1 MSITIGLPFWNNERT
16 LGAAIRSV
24 LAQTVADWRLL
35 LVNDGSRDASAAL
48 ARSFHDPRIRVVDD
62 GERRGLV
69 HRLNQ
74 IAALA
79 TTPYLARMDADD
91 LMHPKRLEKQLACL
105 GGNGRVD
112 LVATAAYIIDQHG
125 RLAALAGA
133 EPLDTTPS
141 HVLVHGLFIHPT
153 VAGRTE
159 WFRQNPYDESYFR
172 AEDRELWI
180 RTCTRSR
187 FAKLPQPLYFY
198 RETRPAD
205 LRKCQESHR
214 TDRRIL
220 RRYGPGIVGTAGTW
234 RLIGLSW
241 LRDRGLQAARAIHG
255 QWLIAPFRSTRN
267 LYLAPSPAQR
277 REAESILADLTGK

>member
-1 MSITIGLPFWNNERT
+1 M
-16 LGAAIRSV
+16 
-24 LAQTVADWRLL
+24 
-35 LVNDGSRDASAAL
+35 
-48 ARSFHDPRIRVVDD
+48 VDD

-125 RLAALAGA
+125 RLAAMAGA
-133 EPLDTTPS
+133 EPLDTAPS

-172 AEDRELWI
+172 AEDRELWV
-180 RTCTRSR
+180 RTCTRSG
-187 FAKLPQPLYFY
+187 FAKIPEPLHFY
-198 RETRPAD
+198 RETRPPD
-205 LRKCQESHR
+205 PRKCVESHKTVR
-214 TDRRIL
+214 KIL
-220 RRYGPGIVGTAGTW
+220 RRYGPGIVGAAETR
-234 RLIGLSW
+234 RLICSSW
-241 LRDRGLQAARAIHG
+241 LRDWGIRAAYAIHG

-267 LYLAPSPAQR
+267 LYLAPSPEQR
-277 REAESILADLTGK
+277 REAESILTDLTGK